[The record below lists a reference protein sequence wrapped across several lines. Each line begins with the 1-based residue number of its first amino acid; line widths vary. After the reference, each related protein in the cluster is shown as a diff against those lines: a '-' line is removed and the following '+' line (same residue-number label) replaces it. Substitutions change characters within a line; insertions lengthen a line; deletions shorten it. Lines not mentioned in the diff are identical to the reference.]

1 MRISDWSSDVCSSD
15 LLRIS
20 EHADGHYAALDL
32 DGHCPQAVQAL
43 TIDYSLLFDLDRQHR
58 GLLTLQLDD
67 ALYTTVLGPQSGEIK
82 VGGSGAPSTWRVY
95 KTYFHEGLW
104 HVWTGIDHMLFL
116 AGLLLPA
123 VSEERRVGWQVAPDR
138 SE

>member
-82 VGGSGAPSTWRVY
+82 VGDSGAPSIWRVF
-95 KTYFHEGLW
+95 KTYFHEGLS
-104 HVWTGIDHMLFL
+104 HVWTEIGRAHACTPVTTATL
-116 AGLLLPA
+116 
-123 VSEERRVGWQVAPDR
+123 VC
-138 SE
+138 